1 MTARIY
7 RPARNAMQS
16 GKGKSQNW
24 VLVHEPSTARDIE
37 PLMGYT
43 SSGDTNQQIKLSF
56 DTLEAAEAYAQ
67 KNRIA
72 YMVQPSHETTPK
84 RQSYTDNFRADRKTP
99 WTH

>member
-16 GKGKSQNW
+16 GKGKSKSW
-24 VLVHEPSTARDIE
+24 VLVHELAESKSID

-43 SSGDTNQQIKLSF
+43 TSGDTRQQVKLSF
-56 DTLEAAEAYAQ
+56 DTQEEAETYAQ
-67 KNRIA
+67 RNGIA
-72 YMVQPSHETTPK
+72 YSVQPAHEATPK
-84 RQSYTDNFRADRKTP
+84 RVSYPDNFRSDRKTP